1 MKIPT
6 STPSNANGTTKAYID
21 GSPEDIISNRGG
33 PKGAKVIG
41 SSSNASAGKLKTY
54 KTSVASLNT
63 GQFNQMGSAT
73 NISKRGDQ

>member
-6 STPSNANGTTKAYID
+6 SSPSNVNGTTKAFVD
-21 GSPEDIISNRGG
+21 GSPEDLISNRGG

-41 SSSNASAGKLKTY
+41 SGSNASSGKLKTY

-63 GQFNQMGSAT
+63 GQFNAMGSAANT
-73 NISKRGDQ
+73 SKRGDQ